1 MARPLIQVKDLT
13 YYYPGGKKPVL
24 RGINLDIE
32 KGEFVLI
39 IGSSGGG
46 KSTLGLSLN
55 GIIPTVIGGKVKG
68 KVYIDGEDTR
78 ESTVHG
84 LSTKVGIVLQDPDS
98 MLCNLHVEEEL
109 AFGPAN
115 LLMDRDI
122 VLQRVKKALDDV
134 GETKIRDKSIYSISG
149 GQKQRIAIASVLTM
163 EPVILVFDEPTANL
177 DPVGTAQIFSLL
189 KKINQEKGITVIVVE
204 HNVDS
209 IMNLVDRLVLMK
221 DGVVKYSGVPRE
233 IMRDHGRFIIDNLGL
248 RIPQICELGLLME
261 EKGVPLA
268 NFPLTV
274 DELAE
279 EIKGKEGK
287 LDFKS
292 NGSVDGSIKKEKEL
306 VIDVESLNYSYPDGT
321 HAVRDVSLQL
331 NRGDVVALLGQNG
344 SGKTSLTSL
353 FVGINKPSSG
363 KGLISGIDINNST
376 IRELSDKVGYVFQYP
391 EHQFVETTVREE
403 VAYGLKARKLPQD
416 EIDAHVDRILKMI
429 GLDDMPDK
437 HPFRISMGQ
446 KRRLSVASMMIMD
459 TDILILDEPTRG
471 QDRQNIE
478 TMMDLVMKANSR
490 GTTIILVLHD
500 MNIVARYCNRV
511 VVMDKGKIVFN
522 DDKKVFFDNMDSIKS
537 DVLVLP
543 EVYELAK
550 TLRETGKYQIPEVF
564 TIEDFITA
572 LEVN

>member
-1 MARPLIQVKDLT
+1 
-13 YYYPGGKKPVL
+13 
-24 RGINLDIE
+24 
-32 KGEFVLI
+32 
-39 IGSSGGG
+39 
-46 KSTLGLSLN
+46 
-55 GIIPTVIGGKVKG
+55 
-68 KVYIDGEDTR
+68 
-78 ESTVHG
+78 
-84 LSTKVGIVLQDPDS
+84 
-98 MLCNLHVEEEL
+98 
-109 AFGPAN
+109 
-115 LLMDRDI
+115 
-122 VLQRVKKALDDV
+122 
-134 GETKIRDKSIYSISG
+134 
-149 GQKQRIAIASVLTM
+149 M

-209 IMNLVDRLVLMK
+209 IMSLVDRLVLMK

-233 IMRDHGRFIIDNLGL
+233 IMRDHGRFIIDTLGL
-248 RIPQICELGLLME
+248 RIPQICELGLLMK
-261 EKGVPLA
+261 EKGVELGK
-268 NFPLTV
+268 FPLTV
-274 DELAE
+274 EEIAE
-279 EIKGKEGK
+279 EIKGRNGE
-287 LDFKS
+287 LEFKS
-292 NGSVDGSIKKEKEL
+292 KGPVNGGSKKKREL
-306 VIDVESLNYSYPDGT
+306 VIDVEGLNYSYPDGT
-321 HAVRDVSLQL
+321 HAVRDISLQL
-331 NRGDVVALLGQNG
+331 NQGDVVALLGQNG

>member
-1 MARPLIQVKDLT
+1 MSKPLIQVKDLT
-13 YYYPGGKKPVL
+13 YYYPGEKKPVL
-24 RGINLDIE
+24 QGINLDIE

-55 GIIPTVIGGKVKG
+55 GIIPQVIGGKIKG
-68 KVYIDGEDTR
+68 RVYIDGKDTR
-78 ESTVHG
+78 DSTVHELG
-84 LSTKVGIVLQDPDS
+84 TKVGVVLQDPDS

-115 LLMDRDI
+115 LLMDRGI
-122 VLQRVKKALDDV
+122 ILERVEKALDDV
-134 GETKIRDKSIYSISG
+134 GETKIRKKSIYSISG

-163 EPVILVFDEPTANL
+163 EPMILVFDEPTANL
-177 DPVGTAQIFSLL
+177 DPVATAHVFSLL
-189 KKINQEKGITVIVVE
+189 KKINKEKGITVIVVE

-209 IMNLVDRLVLMK
+209 IMSLVDRVVLMK
-221 DGVVKYSGVPRE
+221 DGVVKYSGAPRE

-248 RIPQICELGLLME
+248 RIPQICELGLLLKD
-261 EKGVPLA
+261 KGVPLD

-274 DELAE
+274 DEISEAL
-279 EIKGKEGK
+279 KGM
-287 LDFKS
+287 
-292 NGSVDGSIKKEKEL
+292 DGELNFNSKKPENEIKKENIDS
-306 VIDVESLNYSYPDGT
+306 VIDVKGLNYSYPDGT
-321 HAVRDVSLQL
+321 HAVKDVSLKI
-331 NRGDVVALLGQNG
+331 NKGDVVALLGQNG

-363 KGLISGIDINNST
+363 KGFISGLDINNSS
-376 IRELSDKVGYVFQYP
+376 IRELSDKVGYIFQYP

-416 EIDAHVDRILKMI
+416 QIDKHVDSILKMI

-446 KRRLSVASMMIMD
+446 KRRLSVASMMILD
-459 TDILILDEPTRG
+459 TEVLILDEPTRG

-478 TMMDLVMKANSR
+478 SMMDLVMKANER
-490 GTTIILVLHD
+490 GTTVILVLHD

-511 VVMDKGKIVFN
+511 VVMDKGEVVFN
-522 DDKKVFFDNMDSIKS
+522 DNKKLFFGNLESIRS
-537 DVLVLP
+537 EVLVLP
-543 EVYELAK
+543 EVYELARN
-550 TLRETGKYQIPEVF
+550 LRESGKYQIPEVF
-564 TIEDFITA
+564 TIEDFITSA
-572 LEVN
+572 EVR